1 MGYYARQFLAEWEFE
16 HIKVV
21 ERANREER
29 ARLLA
34 EKCRD
39 DAAGTG
45 INKWA
50 LEIAA
55 GGDLTRKLIKAL
67 KEAEFQVDHG
77 VGYGTAKGLG
87 SSSLQG
93 TVEACEVSIGARR
106 DGSSALLGRCR
117 RPERAWRW
125 LGRLRPGG
133 R

>member
-1 MGYYARQFLAEWEFE
+1 LDNVARFINIQGCQRHTYSLLKSTCAPNGILRKTVLAEWEFE

-39 DAAGTG
+39 DAARAG

-55 GGDLTRKLIKAL
+55 GGHLTRKLIKAL
-67 KEAEFQVDHG
+67 NEAEFQVD
-77 VGYGTAKGLG
+77 VP
-87 SSSLQG
+87 
-93 TVEACEVSIGARR
+93 R
-106 DGSSALLGRCR
+106 SAGQPIRGFR
-117 RPERAWRW
+117 
-125 LGRLRPGG
+125 
-133 R
+133 